1 MPKPLFTCLLVWLI
15 LTSISVFAQED
26 ENYFF
31 KSPYSGKYYPNPYD
45 VRQDIFERSASGR
58 FNINNAADAQLII
71 DKKLQDEVIAI
82 ELGSIPQAELT
93 PVFSLLARFPK
104 LVYIRILGKNDLNQ
118 NEKVNQVLANI
129 HNLPHLKG
137 IEFAYIDAINMDEAL
152 KKLIPLKQ
160 LRILSFT
167 AYNHQLP
174 PSVTLLT
181 QIDSVKLNTIN
192 IGDNDIS
199 GVSWTKALIIGDPKA
214 WHDASGAL
222 ANQQNRSLINL
233 SRIKSLKSL
242 YLEADLRYPEIISR
256 FNGIERLNV
265 FYENSQQPLAPFIKA
280 VGSLNQLQH
289 LSVNLVT
296 DDPEINIEGLQNL
309 TQLSSLFLN
318 INSGRSIAGIEAL
331 GKLIN
336 LEYLAI
342 GNSKIGALPDIFKT
356 MPKLKTVYL
365 NDNGITKIPVSLF
378 NLPLL
383 ENIDLARNQIEYLP
397 GIIDCGCKNLKR
409 INLMENRL
417 TSIPKAFEGLSQLE
431 VINCA
436 ENKIATIPGGWE
448 YFQNLKEV
456 NFAINHLS
464 TFPEGLQNN
473 HHVERITLL
482 FNRIEDFPDVEGEG
496 YKLKY
501 LGLTGIRNIFELPEH
516 IGRYTELDTLEAQQ
530 LSLTTLPESLGDCKK
545 LKMLLL
551 SRSITKRCTLPA
563 GLKDAKD
570 LQILYLNDNP
580 LLDHQSIF
588 DVILSRPRLNFR
600 VNLSADNIIELP
612 ITEKWLTTPFTS
624 LNLKDNPITTYP
636 PEFMN
641 SQVKGEVMYPTVVK

>member
-1 MPKPLFTCLLVWLI
+1 MPKPLFTFMLIMLVLA
-15 LTSISVFAQED
+15 SISSFAQED

-31 KSPYSGKYYPNPYD
+31 KSPYSGKYYPSPYETRKD
-45 VRQDIFERSASGR
+45 YFERSVSGR
-58 FNINNAADAQLII
+58 FNINNAADAQLIF
-71 DKKLQDEVIAI
+71 DKKLPDEVTAV
-82 ELGSIPQAELT
+82 ELGSIPTPEL
-93 PVFSLLARFPK
+93 PRVFSLLARFPK
-104 LVYIRILGKNDLNQ
+104 LVYIRILGKDALNQ
-118 NEKVNQVLANI
+118 NEKVNQLVANI
-129 HNLPHLKG
+129 NNLRNLKG
-137 IEFAYIDAINMDEAL
+137 IEFAYTDDINMDDAL

-160 LRILSFT
+160 LRILSLT
-167 AYNHQLP
+167 AYNRQLP
-174 PSVTLLT
+174 TSVTLLT

-199 GVSWTKALIIGDPKA
+199 GVNWTKALITGDPKS

-222 ANQQNRSLINL
+222 ANQQNRSLVNL
-233 SRIKSLKSL
+233 AKIKSLKNL
-242 YLEADLRYPEIISR
+242 YLYADLRYPDIISR
-256 FNGIERLNV
+256 FSQIERLSI
-265 FYENSQQPLAPFIKA
+265 FYENNQLSLEPFIKA

-296 DDPEINIEGLQNL
+296 DDPEVNIEGLQNL

-318 INSGRSIAGIEAL
+318 INGERPIAGIAAL

-336 LEYLAI
+336 LEYLAV

-356 MPKLKTVYL
+356 MPKLRSVAL
-365 NDNGITKIPVSLF
+365 VSNEITKIPASLF

-383 ENIDLARNQIEYLP
+383 ENLDLARNQIEYLP
-397 GIIDCGCKNLKR
+397 GIIDYGCKNLKR

-464 TFPEGLQNN
+464 RFPEGLQNN
-473 HHVERITLL
+473 HHVERIALL

-496 YKLKY
+496 YKLNY
-501 LGLTGIRNIFELPEH
+501 LGLSGIGNLFELPEH
-516 IGRYTELDTLEAQQ
+516 IGKYTELDTLDAEQ

-551 SRSITKRCTLPA
+551 NRSITKRCNLPA

-570 LQILYLNDNP
+570 LQVLYLYDNP

-588 DVILSRPRLNFR
+588 DVILSQPRVDFR
-600 VNLSADNIIELP
+600 VNLSSDNIAELP
-612 ITEKWLTTPFTS
+612 STEKWLTIPFKT
-624 LNLKDNPITTYP
+624 LNLKDNPIATYP
-636 PEFMN
+636 KEFIN
-641 SQVKGEVMYPTVVK
+641 SKVKGEVTYPTVAK